1 MALTERKE
9 DDKIEIVTDVKI
21 LQVRT
26 ATVIEKDGKELTR
39 QFHRRC
45 IYPGTID
52 GSNNWVDTDMSK
64 ESKELQ
70 DLSAAVWTQAVKDK
84 HKANLI
90 AEKG

>member
-1 MALTERKE
+1 MALTERTE

-39 QFHRRC
+39 QFSRRC
-45 IYPGTID
+45 IYPGDID
-52 GSNNWVDTDMSK
+52 GSNNWIDTDMSK
-64 ESKELQ
+64 ESTELQ
-70 DLSAAVWTQAVKDK
+70 QLSAAVWTQAVKDK

-90 AEKG
+90 AAKG